1 MRRREFISLI
11 GAVATAWPL
20 AARAQQT
27 RGIPTIGVLMPIVES
42 DADSQTR
49 IVAFRQAFEEFGWKD
64 GQSVHIEYRWAA
76 GRMDLIEQYARE
88 MVALNPDV
96 ILANGTPVVAVLQK
110 VTGSIPIVGVLM
122 NAPVD
127 LGFVKSF
134 ARPGG
139 NITGFTYIDPE
150 LISKWMGLLKDAT
163 PDLSRAALLFNPVT
177 APFYRYFLSR
187 IETAHLPGL
196 ITLEAMSVETPVE
209 MESAIATFAQRPGG
223 SLMVGPDPFTI
234 VRIDEIARLAAKNRL
249 PAISV
254 YRPFAVGG
262 GLMSY
267 GPDTADIFRHAASY
281 VDRILKGE
289 HPADL
294 PVQQPIKF
302 EFVVNLKAA
311 KGLGLSVPPNL
322 LSLADD
328 VIE

>member
-127 LGFVKSF
+127 LE
-134 ARPGG
+134 R
-139 NITGFTYIDPE
+139 I
-150 LISKWMGLLKDAT
+150 
-163 PDLSRAALLFNPVT
+163 PVT
-177 APFYRYFLSR
+177 WKRSL
-187 IETAHLPGL
+187 H
-196 ITLEAMSVETPVE
+196 V
-209 MESAIATFAQRPGG
+209 G
-223 SLMVGPDPFTI
+223 SNWCI
-234 VRIDEIARLAAKNRL
+234 LA
-249 PAISV
+249 
-254 YRPFAVGG
+254 G
-262 GLMSY
+262 
-267 GPDTADIFRHAASY
+267 
-281 VDRILKGE
+281 
-289 HPADL
+289 
-294 PVQQPIKF
+294 
-302 EFVVNLKAA
+302 
-311 KGLGLSVPPNL
+311 
-322 LSLADD
+322 
-328 VIE
+328 